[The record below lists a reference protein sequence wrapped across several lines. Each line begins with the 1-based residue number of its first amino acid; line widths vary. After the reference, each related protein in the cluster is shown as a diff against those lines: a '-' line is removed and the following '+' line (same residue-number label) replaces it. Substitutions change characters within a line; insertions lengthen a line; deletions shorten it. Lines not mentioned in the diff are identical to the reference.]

1 MIAETLE
8 RLLSEG
14 EVLIG
19 EIIAT
24 RTPGGSFEVHH
35 RSEKRREDSTG
46 TPDVKVS
53 TSPVAARNLAK
64 YDRLGR
70 YRPLKGAPNLPAGW
84 KLQLGSVK
92 ELVQALDAFYPGAL
106 ATWIAFQQGRVAPV
120 NLRETLQRQSGMYRV
135 TQKMTNAQADELVGK
150 CCRSDGGCLRTILW
164 RLDAQNPISSLPRA
178 KFNPAFDQLAGTE
191 KSVPYL
197 CVEACNILVAQARKI
212 VKQSSP

>member
-8 RLLSEG
+8 RLLNEG

-24 RTPGGSFEVHH
+24 RAPGGSFEVRH
-35 RSEKRREDSTG
+35 RSEWQRADPTG
-46 TPDVKVS
+46 APDVKVF

-70 YRPLKGAPNLPAGW
+70 YRPLKGAPNLPTGW
-84 KLQLGSVK
+84 RLQLGSVK
-92 ELVQALDAFYPGAL
+92 ELLQALDAFYPGAL
-106 ATWIAFQQGRVAPV
+106 ATWIAFQQGGVTPV

-135 TQKMTNAQADELVGK
+135 TQKLTNAQGDELVGK

-164 RLDAQNPISSLPRA
+164 RLDLQNPISRLPST
-178 KFNPAFDQLAGTE
+178 KFNPAFDQLAGAE

-197 CVEACNILVAQARKI
+197 CVEACNLLIARARKV
-212 VKQSSP
+212 VKQSAP